1 MLELVICETPSEP
14 VILQSILENL
24 QDCQPV
30 SGPPAVRLVPETL
43 CHEIELWLYI
53 AVKRA
58 SKDLPS

>member
-1 MLELVICETPSEP
+1 MYVHYHTFCSFLH
-14 VILQSILENL
+14 LQSILENL

-30 SGPPAVRLVPETL
+30 TGPPPVRLVPETL

-58 SKDLPS
+58 LKDKPS